1 MLRPSSLRRAARAP
15 ASSLAPTSKDRGD
28 ALEARVQRLL
38 VASGAW
44 RVRRN
49 LVLVD
54 RAGNRSQVDLA
65 YGLLRPVLVECKN
78 YGASGRPVPLED
90 AAKFKEVLRL
100 HGFAPSRGLLV
111 TTSTFSP
118 RALTACGRPP
128 PPRRS
133 PRSPSLALR
142 IGPSGGRRASQSC
155 SRG

>member
-1 MLRPSSLRRAARAP
+1 M
-15 ASSLAPTSKDRGD
+15 
-28 ALEARVQRLL
+28 QRLL

-54 RAGNRSQVDLA
+54 GSGNRSQVDLS

-118 RALTACGRPP
+118 RALTAGLRTVDGAQLAAWEA
-128 PPRRS
+128 RVRARARARWAAAAALAAAAAAAAAAAS
-133 PRSPSLALR
+133 ADADAARGAVAWLQAALR
-142 IGPSGGRRASQSC
+142 AR
-155 SRG
+155 